1 MKKID
6 KILDLIKKHLNNV
19 IHEEDFIILPLSNN
33 KISIVLRILKNN
45 ADKHIYIL
53 EVMEEIRIELAKKTK
68 SSVTIGVGR
77 SYKKIEDLKISYHE
91 ALNAQQYAEQFGS
104 GIIHVENINE
114 FNQYSVRYPV
124 KEKEKMIS
132 LIKLGDIE
140 NGRIALNEFIGKFKK
155 FIEEKPEILKIRL
168 YELVSSLIDSALLSG
183 GNEKRLDELIT
194 KCLDDIN
201 HFSDINII
209 EEWISSIV
217 SEILVIVSNVY
228 EKRSKVLIQ
237 NAKKYIENNYNMQLS
252 YKDVAREIFISPSY
266 FLNLFKQEMGFTF
279 VDYLTSVRINKAKE
293 LLLTTELNITEIAF
307 DLGFNNSNYFS
318 NIFKKTVGMSAVNYR
333 KKLKKI

>member
-1 MKKID
+1 MDIKEVYYYYEKLIPFIKEDIINNVPFSEFSKLKLVEMLHCLGKKTDLDTFIVIKIKEDNLELSSDLKKID

-140 NGRIALNEFIGKFKK
+140 NGRIALNEFIGKFK
-155 FIEEKPEILKIRL
+155 
-168 YELVSSLIDSALLSG
+168 
-183 GNEKRLDELIT
+183 
-194 KCLDDIN
+194 
-201 HFSDINII
+201 
-209 EEWISSIV
+209 
-217 SEILVIVSNVY
+217 
-228 EKRSKVLIQ
+228 
-237 NAKKYIENNYNMQLS
+237 
-252 YKDVAREIFISPSY
+252 
-266 FLNLFKQEMGFTF
+266 NL
-279 VDYLTSVRINKAKE
+279 
-293 LLLTTELNITEIAF
+293 
-307 DLGFNNSNYFS
+307 
-318 NIFKKTVGMSAVNYR
+318 
-333 KKLKKI
+333 LKKNQRY